1 MRLLAV
7 LLSFVSHLLGF
18 ALPGAAPG
26 AQHFSINVDGRE
38 VTGCADLHVTS
49 DDEIARADETITM
62 PVGAPVKLTAA
73 RNGGVWIVGSQA
85 AQIEVEACKIGVGSN
100 PSRAQEAVA
109 GVKVQQQAD
118 TISATGAAGSKWH
131 VYFIVRAPNGAS
143 VAAESTNGPISLR
156 EADGTFSMQASN
168 GPISI
173 SGSRGTINA
182 QTQNGPISVKGSA
195 GELTLR
201 ASNGPLSIKLDGVEW
216 DGSGLTGETRNG
228 PLSLTV
234 PEGYRSGV
242 LVEADGTSPMR
253 CSGCATARK
262 TWDDD
267 QRRIE
272 LGGGPQII
280 KLTTSNG
287 PVSVV
292 QR

>member
-1 MRLLAV
+1 V
-7 LLSFVSHLLGF
+7 
-18 ALPGAAPG
+18 
-26 AQHFSINVDGRE
+26 
-38 VTGCADLHVTS
+38 
-49 DDEIARADETITM
+49 
-62 PVGAPVKLTAA
+62 
-73 RNGGVWIVGSQA
+73 QA
-85 AQIEVEACKIGVGSN
+85 
-100 PSRAQEAVA
+100 
-109 GVKVQQQAD
+109 
-118 TISATGAAGSKWH
+118 T
-131 VYFIVRAPNGAS
+131 
-143 VAAESTNGPISLR
+143 
-156 EADGTFSMQASN
+156 N

-173 SGSRGTINA
+173 SGSRGTIDA
-182 QTQNGPISVKGSA
+182 RTENGPISVNGSA

-201 ASNGPLSIKLDGVEW
+201 ASNGPLAVKLDGVEW

-234 PEGYRSGV
+234 PPGYRSGV
-242 LVEADGTSPMR
+242 LVEADGHSPMS

-287 PVSVV
+287 PVNVV

>member
-7 LLSFVSHLLGF
+7 LLSFVWYLIGL

-26 AQHFSINVDGRE
+26 AQNFSINVDGRE
-38 VTGCADLHVTS
+38 VTGCGDLHVTS
-49 DDEIARADETITM
+49 DDEIARADETLTM
-62 PVGAPVKLTAA
+62 PVGAPVKLSAV
-73 RNGGVWIVGSQA
+73 RNGGVWIIGAQA
-85 AQIEVEACKIGVGSN
+85 AQIEIEACKIGVGSTQ
-100 PSRAQEAVA
+100 SRAQAAVA
-109 GVKVQQQAD
+109 GVKVQQQGD
-118 TISATGAAGSKWH
+118 TISATGAAGSTH

-156 EADGTFSMQASN
+156 DADGSFSLQASN
-168 GPISI
+168 GPVSI
-173 SGSRGTINA
+173 SGSRGTIDA
-182 QTQNGPISVKGSA
+182 RTENGPISVKGSA

-201 ASNGPLSIKLDGVEW
+201 ASNGPLAVKLDGVEW
-216 DGSGLTGETRNG
+216 DGSGLMGETRNG

-234 PEGYRSGV
+234 PPGYRSGV
-242 LVEADGTSPMR
+242 LVEADGHSPMS
-253 CSGCATARK
+253 CAGCATARK

-292 QR
+292 QK

>member
-7 LLSFVSHLLGF
+7 LLSFVWYLIAL

-26 AQHFSINVDGRE
+26 GQHFNINVDGRD
-38 VTGCADLHVTS
+38 VTGCGDLHVTS
-49 DDEIARADETITM
+49 DDEIARADETLTV
-62 PVGAPVKLTAA
+62 PGGAPVKLTAVK
-73 RNGGVWIVGSQA
+73 NGGVWIVGSQA
-85 AQIEVEACKIGVGSN
+85 AQIEIEACKIGVGSGL
-100 PSRAQEAVA
+100 SRAQQALA
-109 GVKVQQQAD
+109 GIKVQQQGD
-118 TISATGAAGSKWH
+118 TISATSTTGSTY

-156 EADGTFSMQASN
+156 DADGTFSLQASN
-168 GPISI
+168 GPVSI
-173 SGSRGTINA
+173 SGSRGTIDA
-182 QTQNGPISVKGSA
+182 RTENGPISVKGSA

-201 ASNGPLSIKLDGVEW
+201 ATNGPLSIKLDGDEW

-242 LVEADGTSPMR
+242 LVEADGHSPMH
-253 CSGCATARK
+253 CSGCGTARK